1 MGRHVF
7 SLLICLFLRREGK
20 QEMISQSVD
29 GIDVKAREGEL
40 AIRAIA
46 EIVRG
51 KSQAGELIS
60 QNEIFHRLL
69 ERGLIKG
76 EKEEAQNV
84 LETLIEKA
92 LEENR
97 DVVKLHTEGEESHFF
112 SSQFMSESYAG
123 ILIQKRADPM
133 MLIAEIVR
141 DNSAIYPRPVSLD
154 MFKHSP
160 FDLTLEEIQAY
171 LAQMAKRD
179 EYRDIKQTTSSIG
192 TVFLYSTLHLDPDYA
207 SMLAEWGDVGQA
219 NNP

>member
-1 MGRHVF
+1 MRKYVF
-7 SLLICLFLRREGK
+7 SLLIFPLKREGK
-20 QEMISQSVD
+20 QEMISLSAD
-29 GIDVKAREGEL
+29 GIAAEAREGEL

-46 EIVRG
+46 EIIRE
-51 KSQAGELIS
+51 KSEAGQLIS

-69 ERGLIKG
+69 ERGLIKTG
-76 EKEEAQNV
+76 KEGAQNV
-84 LETLIEKA
+84 LENLLEKA
-92 LEENR
+92 LGENG
-97 DVVKLHTEGEESHFF
+97 DVIKLHTEGEEPYFF
-112 SSQFMSESYAG
+112 SSQFMSESYAR

-133 MLIAEIVR
+133 LLIAEIVR
-141 DNSAIYPRPVSLD
+141 ENSAIYPRPVPLD

-192 TVFLYSTLHLDPDYA
+192 SVFLYSTLHLDPDYA
-207 SMLAEWGDVGQA
+207 SMLAEWLDVGQV